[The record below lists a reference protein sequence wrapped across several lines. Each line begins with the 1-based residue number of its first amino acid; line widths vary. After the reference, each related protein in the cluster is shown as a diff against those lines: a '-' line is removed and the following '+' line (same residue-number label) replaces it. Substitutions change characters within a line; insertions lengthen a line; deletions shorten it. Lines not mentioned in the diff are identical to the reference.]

1 MYVIKEEE
9 KKEVKN
15 IEEIKGEYK
24 TVTKN
29 RERGPDVK
37 KRNRKEKI
45 DFDIIYWHKIDIN
58 LNKSKNI
65 I

>member
-1 MYVIKEEE
+1 
-9 KKEVKN
+9 VKN